1 MLFIF
6 SFFFSFCCCCFCTHG
21 IWKFTGQESN
31 PMPQQRCES
40 VQRQCP
46 ILNPLDHSE
55 NSPCTFLFYY
65 LLIFVDLEMICE
77 SLNHSPWHRRDN
89 YNILLKYRFRDRTER
104 DRNQFLTCQRNR
116 PSGICMWIIDSQIKM
131 LKITKSSWHS
141 HFSFLL
147 PKAHLQGLPVS
158 LWCYTLFDPNDKET
172 WYLEVWDTLFSI
184 STWLS

>member
-1 MLFIF
+1 
-6 SFFFSFCCCCFCTHG
+6 
-21 IWKFTGQESN
+21 
-31 PMPQQRCES
+31 MPQQRCES

-104 DRNQFLTCQRNR
+104 DRNQ
-116 PSGICMWIIDSQIKM
+116 
-131 LKITKSSWHS
+131 
-141 HFSFLL
+141 LL
-147 PKAHLQGLPVS
+147 ARETDPLESVCES
-158 LWCYTLFDPNDKET
+158 L
-172 WYLEVWDTLFSI
+172 I
-184 STWLS
+184 HR